1 MKKYEQLSS
10 AKCLEKYGD
19 TDLYGEDLNKIYT
32 IDHEDTHFF
41 KKKGWALI
49 GIPDEPDGGSTYHKY
64 FSIHEYFLIE
74 F

>member
-1 MKKYEQLSS
+1 MYIYDEDMKKR
-10 AKCLEKYGD
+10 
-19 TDLYGEDLNKIYT
+19 YT